1 MSSVPAQPSAPL
13 KSETTIR
20 LSPEEIVLI
29 NLLREKKHQE
39 VVVKVQDGV
48 IVYLERKEKFIRSKG
63 GLG

>member
-1 MSSVPAQPSAPL
+1 MSTQ
-13 KSETTIR
+13 TTSSQSKPEAIK
-20 LSPEEIVLI
+20 LSPEEVILI

-48 IVYLERKEKFIRSKG
+48 IVYLERKEKFIRTKG